1 MRQHRQ
7 GRGETG
13 QLIRVRPLLCA
24 RLTDVQVQAS
34 PQHPVEEVSWQDIG
48 RLQGWTQHWRG
59 QWGWWQEWSLL
70 RGCRGEGAQEWPL
83 LRGYRGGEAGVAS
96 AQGLQ
101 GGVRGG
107 AQVQQS
113 HKCRQ
118 RWVLAPEVEPAELE
132 QRGEGWPRRG
142 HRDIRDPTSRIQN
155 SLCDPVGK
163 DPPVSQVLR
172 TYSDTG
178 HKNGLAAS

>member
-1 MRQHRQ
+1 MLPENRGGEKMHRFLGRGVMRQHRQ

-83 LRGYRGGEAGVAS
+83 LRGCRGGEAGVAS

-101 GGVRGG
+101 GGCGEGHRFSRATSAGRGG
-107 AQVQQS
+107 S
-113 HKCRQ
+113 
-118 RWVLAPEVEPAELE
+118 
-132 QRGEGWPRRG
+132 
-142 HRDIRDPTSRIQN
+142 
-155 SLCDPVGK
+155 
-163 DPPVSQVLR
+163 
-172 TYSDTG
+172 
-178 HKNGLAAS
+178 